1 MNEGTIIYFVILAVL
16 IYFYKKRT
24 SWGFLKFLVEKGIEK
39 KIDKIVNDDLSIHEN
54 LYEDV
59 KGYKLD
65 NKVLGWIIVIYL
77 IFGLTELLTI

>member
-1 MNEGTIIYFVILAVL
+1 M
-16 IYFYKKRT
+16 KR
-24 SWGFLKFLVEKGIEK
+24 GVKK

-54 LYEDV
+54 LHEDV

-77 IFGLTELLTI
+77 IFGLIELLTV